1 MGANFANQCRSQL
14 PKLTIQGA
22 GNDMESS
29 IYPRSK
35 YPGLRHGEPNFEKV
49 AHQDPEGVKRAFYTL
64 HKLRKLP
71 FRYLQEDKEPDGSKY
86 IIRPGELH
94 KREGRKAD
102 ICRFR
107 SWIYYVRHFG
117 LGLESMENLH
127 VYTAHCD
134 AGLPLYVS
142 FEEILQGKY
151 GRMDEAN
158 PLRVVQIS
166 GKTGRISQPFPR
178 VSFVCGWFSHK
189 DKKYIQSQVEIESQN
204 EEDASRSR
212 DTVQTTIQHPLR
224 DVPPTYEEAIRQG
237 TTRQDE
243 WYR

>member
-1 MGANFANQCRSQL
+1 MQSAS
-14 PKLTIQGA
+14 
-22 GNDMESS
+22 NDIEAS
-29 IYPRSK
+29 IYPRWT
-35 YPGLRHGEPNFEKV
+35 YPGLRHGEPDFEKV
-49 AHQDPEGVKRAFYTL
+49 AHQDPQGVKTVFYTL

-71 FRYLQEDKEPDGSKY
+71 FRYLQEEKEPDGSKY

-94 KREGRKAD
+94 KREGRKAN
-102 ICRFR
+102 IYRFR

-158 PLRVVQIS
+158 PLRVVHIP
-166 GKTGRISQPFPR
+166 GKTGSTSQPFPR
-178 VSFVCGWFSHK
+178 VSFFCGWFSHK

-212 DTVQTTIQHPLR
+212 DTVQTTIQHPLW